1 MTTPTEFFNWWI
13 IDQRTSKRRLTTYKL
28 TRIDAER
35 AFPGAEREH
44 STGEVRNLP
53 DNDQFPSR
61 SRPGSEWSQASRYE
75 DT

>member
-13 IDQRTSKRRLTTYKL
+13 IDQRTSKRRLTNYKL

-35 AFPGAEREH
+35 AFPGAEPDH

-53 DNDQFPSR
+53 DKSQISPN
-61 SRPGSEWSQASRYE
+61 SRPGPEWSSASRYD